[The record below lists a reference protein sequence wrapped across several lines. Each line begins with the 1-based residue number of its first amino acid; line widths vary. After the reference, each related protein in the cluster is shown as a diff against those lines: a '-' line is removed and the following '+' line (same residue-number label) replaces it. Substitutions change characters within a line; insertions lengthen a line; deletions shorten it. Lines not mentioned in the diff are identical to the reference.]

1 MVRAKLLAAVIA
13 LGSLLVVI
21 GTEPH
26 AALAA
31 DPDNQGGTL
40 SNGFASSAPNPG
52 LADLSISELGSLNP
66 VSVGSTLTFSLTVTN
81 NGPGIATGVTVSDLL
96 PAGLMYASA
105 TSTQGT
111 RSVNG
116 NSVTARIGSMSSG
129 SSATVTITATAT
141 GVGRVANTATVS
153 GGEPD
158 PDTNN
163 NSATV
168 MTYLTGHT
176 GAIADLF
183 VSNGTLI
190 GPASVGSELTYII
203 AVVNAGPHR
212 ANDVDVTD
220 MLPAGVTFVSA
231 STSQGSWSLEGGTV
245 TSRLGSIDK
254 GGFAIVTAVVIPTT
268 AGQLTSTA
276 SAYGSDTDPNTADNS
291 ATTMTAVETG
301 GGSGADLIGI
311 WKEVKRIGSNK
322 VSGRFTPR
330 NTGVDSAG
338 AFTVKFY
345 YSSDETVDS
354 TDKLIRTST
363 VAGGLA
369 AGASGGPIKVS
380 YTGRTAVAGTYL
392 IAVVDA
398 GSTVGELNETNNTIV
413 KQIP

>member
-1 MVRAKLLAAVIA
+1 MAGAKLHAAGIM
-13 LGSLLVVI
+13 LGSLLI
-21 GTEPH
+21 ANGTH
-26 AALAA
+26 ATG
-31 DPDNQGGTL
+31 DGVTNPDNL
-40 SNGFASSAPNPG
+40 SGMVATGFTRTSVNPDA
-52 LADLSISELGSLNP
+52 ADLSISEQGSFSP
-66 VSVGSTLTFSLTVTN
+66 VSVGSTLTYTLTVTN
-81 NGPGIATGVTVSDLL
+81 SGPGIATGVIVIDPL
-96 PAGLMYASA
+96 PPGLMYVSA

-129 SSATVTITATAT
+129 STVTVTATATAT

-153 GGEPD
+153 GGESD
-158 PDTNN
+158 PDITN

-183 VSNGTLI
+183 LSNRTMTD
-190 GPASVGSELTYII
+190 PASVGSELTYII
-203 AVVNAGPHR
+203 AVVNTGPHR

-220 MLPAGVTFVSA
+220 LLPAGVTFVSA

-268 AGQLTSTA
+268 AGKLTSTA
-276 SAYGSDTDPNTADNS
+276 SAFGSDTDPNTADNS

-311 WKEVKRIGSNK
+311 WKEVKRIGSNT

-345 YSSDETVDS
+345 YSSDGTVDS

-363 VAGGLA
+363 VADGLA
-369 AGASGGPIKVS
+369 AGASGAPIKVS